1 MFNVISITIGVLG
14 LLVGLWGIILSKS
27 SNKRAQ
33 QAEKARRSITWEDIC
48 TASNNLAVEIKAK
61 YSPDV
66 IYIPNI
72 KSGIMVQ
79 FIKDYFEGYIP
90 VIVGQAIQ
98 KVACSEQEEKRI
110 KEEEKRI
117 KDIDNYW
124 KVDTSKWSAYIPKS
138 LLKYKNEKIL
148 ILDNLVLTGDF
159 LQKISSALIDNGID
173 KENIISACIAT
184 TEAAIE
190 DNTAPAFYWRPL
202 QFSNVYMPWGK

>member
-1 MFNVISITIGVLG
+1 MFNVISIIIGVLG
-14 LLVGLWGIILSKS
+14 LLAGIWGIIISKS
-27 SNKRAQ
+27 AKKSAQ
-33 QAEKARRSITWEDIC
+33 EAEKARRSITWEDIC
-48 TASNNLAVEIKAK
+48 TASNNLAVEIKTK
-61 YSPDV
+61 YNPDV

-110 KEEEKRI
+110 K
-117 KDIDNYW
+117 DIDSYW
-124 KVDTSKWSAYIPKS
+124 KVNTNKWSAYVPKS
-138 LLKYKNEKIL
+138 LLKYKNGKIL
-148 ILDNLVLTGDF
+148 VLDNLVLTGDF
-159 LQKISSALIDNGID
+159 LQKISSTLIDNGID